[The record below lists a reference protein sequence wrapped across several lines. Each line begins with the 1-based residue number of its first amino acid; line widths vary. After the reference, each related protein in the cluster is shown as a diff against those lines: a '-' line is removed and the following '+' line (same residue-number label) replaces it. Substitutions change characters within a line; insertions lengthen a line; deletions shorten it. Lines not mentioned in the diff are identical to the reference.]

1 MNRIKSFIAISAFSL
16 LVLGLPAVAS
26 AQWRNDP
33 YYGNNGG
40 YNNGN
45 LRSAVQDLKNRARD
59 FERMTNNN
67 GRYNNRGN
75 NGNIENLADQFWKAA
90 DRLEDRFG
98 NGRNLNNTYDEA
110 QRVLSIASQ
119 IDNELSYNSRGN
131 RRGGWGNT
139 GYGGYGG
146 GYGGSNVQGQ
156 WSGLRYDLQ
165 IIADAYNYN
174 NRGNRNRNGNYR
186 IGNLP
191 WPF

>member
-1 MNRIKSFIAISAFSL
+1 MNRIKTFIAISAFSL

-33 YYGNNGG
+33 YGNNGR
-40 YNNGN
+40 YSNGN

-67 GRYNNRGN
+67 GRYNRG
-75 NGNIENLADQFWKAA
+75 GGDSIENLADQFKKAA
-90 DRLEDRFG
+90 DRLESRLG
-98 NGRNLNNTYDEA
+98 NGRNLDNSYDEA

-146 GYGGSNVQGQ
+146 GNGGSNVQGQ
-156 WSGLRYDLQ
+156 WSGMRYDLQ
-165 IIADAYNYN
+165 VIAQAYGSN
-174 NRGNRNRNGNYR
+174 NRGYRNRNGNYR

>member
-1 MNRIKSFIAISAFSL
+1 MNRIKTFIAISAFSL

-33 YYGNNGG
+33 YGNNGRYG
-40 YNNGN
+40 NGN
-45 LRSAVQDLKNRARD
+45 LRSAIQNLKDRARD

-67 GRYNNRGN
+67 NRYNRG
-75 NGNIENLADQFWKAA
+75 GGDSIENLADQFKRAA
-90 DRLEDRFG
+90 DRLENRFG
-98 NGRNLNNTYDEA
+98 NGRNLDNSYDDA
-110 QRVLSIASQ
+110 QRVLSIASE
-119 IDNELSYNSRGN
+119 IDNQISYNSRGNN

-146 GYGGSNVQGQ
+146 YNSNVQGA
-156 WSGLRYDLQ
+156 WSSMRYDLQ
-165 IIADAYNYN
+165 TIAQAYGNN
-174 NRGNRNRNGNYR
+174 NRGYRNRNTR

>member
-1 MNRIKSFIAISAFSL
+1 MNRIKTFIAISAFSL
-16 LVLGLPAVAS
+16 LVLALPAVAS

-33 YYGNNGG
+33 YGNNGRYG
-40 YNNGN
+40 NGN
-45 LRSAVQDLKNRARD
+45 LRSAVQNLKDRARD

-67 GRYNNRGN
+67 GRYNRG
-75 NGNIENLADQFWKAA
+75 GGDSIENLADQFKRAA
-90 DRLEDRFG
+90 DRLESRFG
-98 NGRNLNNTYDEA
+98 NGRNLDNSYDEA

-119 IDNELSYNSRGN
+119 IDNQLSYNSRGNN

-146 GYGGSNVQGQ
+146 YGGNGGSNIQGA
-156 WSGLRYDLQ
+156 WNSMRYDLQ
-165 IIADAYNYN
+165 TIANAYGNNGGYRN
-174 NRGNRNRNGNYR
+174 NRSR